1 VRAVGN
7 GVRTTDALQGDE
19 GEDGTLSDQRAPIE
33 PDTKDWTWVLE
44 RRCDECGLDASVI
57 DRHDLPHAFRNNA
70 RVWLALLADPAAGER
85 SRPDRWS
92 LLEYAC
98 HVHDVHQV
106 FHERVSSMLAQDTP
120 RFANWDQDASAIEH
134 DYAGQLPS
142 IVGPTLVASA
152 YAVGDLYASVPATA
166 WQRRGL
172 RSDGSEFTIETLG
185 RYHLHDVVH
194 HLYDVRGA
202 AGAAT
207 VRAYDDFAEEYAA
220 SHDELPAVVAT
231 AVARLAALLPPGS
244 RVLEIGSAGGRD
256 AEALEDA
263 GLVVRR
269 TDITPGFVRMLEQ
282 SGHRADVVDPLTDD
296 LSDPAAPGTPYDAV
310 WASASLLHVDRDDL
324 PVVLRRL
331 AEATRS
337 GGLLHL
343 SLKEGVG
350 EGWST
355 HGDVGAPRRF
365 TYWREDA
372 LREVLTG
379 AGWSVEH
386 VARHEADEH
395 WLEVLATRA

>member
-1 VRAVGN
+1 LTD
-7 GVRTTDALQGDE
+7 RT
-19 GEDGTLSDQRAPIE
+19 APIE

-44 RRCDECGLDASVI
+44 RRCEECGLDASVV

-70 RVWLALLADPAAGER
+70 RVWLALLADPAAAER

-106 FHERVSSMLAQDTP
+106 FHERVSSMLALDTP
-120 RFANWDQDASAIEH
+120 RFANWDQDAAAVEH

-142 IVGPTLVASA
+142 IVGSTLVASA
-152 YAVGDLYASVPATA
+152 YAVGDLYASVPAAA
-166 WQRRGL
+166 WQRRGV

-202 AGAAT
+202 AGPAT

-220 SHDELPAVVAT
+220 GHAELPPVIAT
-231 AVARLAALLPPGS
+231 AVARLAALLPAGS

-256 AEALEDA
+256 AEALEAA

-331 AEATRS
+331 AEATRP

-343 SLKEGVG
+343 SLKEGEG

-365 TYWREDA
+365 TYWHEDA
-372 LREVLTG
+372 LRDVLTRT
-379 AGWSVEH
+379 GWSVEH